1 MEGFMFKVLII
12 ACTILPY
19 PRGEILNTKCYSV
32 TDQWQP
38 SIHGY
43 SSKKKCRKRID
54 TITKS
59 IKTNFKLLY
68 LKKYYCEKNNNLSHL

>member
-38 SIHGY
+38 STHGY
-43 SSKKKCRKRID
+43 SSKKKCLKRVD
-54 TITKS
+54 TITRS